1 MTETKFE
8 TNGSQL
14 TVTRT
19 FNASIDIVW
28 RAWTEAELL
37 DQWWAPKPW
46 ESKTERMDFEENGQR
61 LYAMCG
67 PNGEEHWGITTY
79 KTINKPSYFSGEDA
93 FCDNQ
98 GMVNQE
104 MPVAKF
110 ENSFQ
115 SNSTQ
120 TTVQVVTQYAS
131 EEHLQQVIQM
141 GMKEGLSMA
150 YESLDKLLHNLKEQK

>member
-1 MTETKFE
+1 MTETTFK
-8 TNGSQL
+8 TDGSQL

-19 FNASIDIVW
+19 FNAPIDLVW
-28 RAWTEAELL
+28 RAWTEADLL

-46 ESKTERMDFEENGQR
+46 QSKTKRMDFKENGQR

-67 PNGEEHWGITTY
+67 SNGEEHLGITSY
-79 KTINKPSYFSGEDA
+79 KNINKPSHFSGEDA
-93 FCDNQ
+93 FCDYQ
-98 GMVNQE
+98 GVVNQK

-110 ENSFQ
+110 ENDFQ

-120 TTVQVVTQYAS
+120 TIVTVVTQYAS
-131 EEHLQQVIQM
+131 EEYLHQVIQM

-150 YESLDKLLHNLKEQK
+150 YENLDTLLISLNRQ

>member
-8 TNGSQL
+8 TNGNQL
-14 TVTRT
+14 TVTRI
-19 FNASIDIVW
+19 FNASIDLVW
-28 RAWTEAELL
+28 RTWTEADLL

-46 ESKTERMDFEENGQR
+46 ESKTKRMEFAENAQR

-67 PNGEEHWGITTY
+67 PNGEEHWGLTTY
-79 KTINKPSYFSGEDA
+79 EIISKPSYFSGEDA
-93 FCDNQ
+93 FCDKN
-98 GMVNQE
+98 GIVNEE

-110 ENSFQ
+110 ENKFQ
-115 SNSTQ
+115 TNSTQ
-120 TTVQVVTQYAS
+120 TTVIVVTQYTS

-150 YESLDKLLHNLKEQK
+150 YENLDNLLINLKGQK

>member
-1 MTETKFE
+1 MTETKFG

-14 TVTRT
+14 TVTRI
-19 FNASIDIVW
+19 FNASIDLVW
-28 RAWTEAELL
+28 RTWTEAELL

-46 ESKTERMDFEENGQR
+46 ESKTKRMVFEENGQR

-67 PNGEEHWGITTY
+67 PNGEEHWGLTTY
-79 KTINKPSYFSGEDA
+79 KKVNKPFEFSGEDA
-93 FCDNQ
+93 FCDDH
-98 GMVNQE
+98 GIINQE

-110 ENSFQ
+110 KNNFV

-120 TTVQVVTQYAS
+120 TAVTVITQYAS

-150 YESLDKLLHNLKEQK
+150 YENLDNLLKNLKD